1 MNKPKLKS
9 SKNSIDKILFLILLK
24 EPFYAHIFQLFTRK
38 ITDTIPTA
46 AVTLKN
52 GRVILLLNPSFFD
65 SLNNDNER
73 IGLIKHE
80 ILHVILGHLN
90 RVVRKETDAII
101 YNIAAD
107 LVVNQLIPSQQL
119 PDGALLITS
128 FPKLKLALN
137 KNINYYIQ
145 KLETTF
151 EKKQYTLLLDNSHS
165 NHSLWTTN
173 DASENILNQNSVKV
187 IVQKAINNAKKA
199 GQLPQKIEEIVN
211 YNKNVSSKYNWRKQ
225 LRLFTTK
232 TEVSNI
238 KFTNFKKSK
247 RFNTYPGVRL
257 KRSLSLLVA
266 IDTSGSNNN
275 KDLEIFLNEIQSLSN
290 QTSFITIIE
299 CDCEIKDIYKYKF
312 SKDRVI
318 TGRGGTEFD
327 PVLSYF
333 NDKIELYDGLIYF
346 TDGYASQPKIIPK
359 KNCLFVINN
368 ADHKLI
374 QKKNIYLTQFYNE
387 Y

>member
-1 MNKPKLKS
+1 MSKLKLKS
-9 SKNSIDKILFLILLK
+9 AKNSIDKILFLILLK

-46 AVTLKN
+46 AITLKN

-80 ILHVILGHLN
+80 ILHVILDHLT
-90 RVVRKETDAII
+90 RVKRKKTDATI

-107 LVVNQLIPSQQL
+107 LVVNQLIPPEQL

-151 EKKQYTLLLDNSHS
+151 EKNQYTLLLDNSHS

-211 YNKNVSSKYNWRKQ
+211 YNKNILSKYNWRKQ

-238 KFTNFKKSK
+238 RFTNFKKSK
-247 RFNTYPGVRL
+247 RFNTYPGIRL

-266 IDTSGSNNN
+266 IDTSGSISN
-275 KDLEIFLNEIQSLSN
+275 KDLEVFLNEIQSLSN
-290 QTSFITIIE
+290 QTRFITIIE
-299 CDCEIKDIYKYKF
+299 CDCEIKDVYKYKF
-312 SKDRVI
+312 SKDKVI
-318 TGRGGTEFD
+318 TGRGGTVFD

-359 KNCLFVINN
+359 RNCLFVINN
-368 ADHKLI
+368 TSHKLI
-374 QKKNIYLTQFYNE
+374 QKRNIYLTQFNDE

>member
-1 MNKPKLKS
+1 M
-9 SKNSIDKILFLILLK
+9 KNSLEKILFLLLIK
-24 EPFYAHIFQLFTRK
+24 EPFYAHISQLFTRQ

-90 RVVRKETDAII
+90 RVVRKETDATI

-107 LVVNQLIPSQQL
+107 LVVNQLIPPQQL

-128 FPKLKLALN
+128 FPKLKLASN

-165 NHSLWTTN
+165 NHSLWTAN
-173 DASENILNQNSVKV
+173 NASENILNQNSVKV

-211 YNKNVSSKYNWRKQ
+211 YNENILSKYNWKKQ

-232 TEVSNI
+232 TQVSSI

-247 RFNTYPGVRL
+247 RFNTYPGIRL

-266 IDTSGSNNN
+266 IDTSGSISN
-275 KDLEIFLNEIQSLSN
+275 KDLEVFLNEIQSISN

-299 CDCEIKDIYKYKF
+299 CDCEIKDVYRYEF

-327 PVLSYF
+327 PVLDYF
-333 NDKIELYDGLIYF
+333 NKKTEFYDGLVYF
-346 TDGYASQPKIIPK
+346 TDGYANQPKIIPK
-359 KNCLFVINN
+359 KHCLFVINN

>member
-1 MNKPKLKS
+1 MNKTKLKS

-24 EPFYAHIFQLFTRK
+24 EPFYAHIFQLFTRQ

-90 RVVRKETDAII
+90 RVVRKETDATI

-107 LVVNQLIPSQQL
+107 LVVNQLIPPQQL
-119 PDGALLITS
+119 PDGALLIS
-128 FPKLKLALN
+128 SLPKLKLASN

-173 DASENILNQNSVKV
+173 DASENILNQNSIKV

-211 YNKNVSSKYNWRKQ
+211 YNKNISSKYNWRKQ

-238 KFTNFKKSK
+238 RFTNFKKSK
-247 RFNTYPGVRL
+247 RFNSYPGVKL

-266 IDTSGSNNN
+266 IDTSGSISN

-290 QTSFITIIE
+290 QTRFIAIIE
-299 CDCEIKDIYKYKF
+299 CDCEIKDVYKYKF

-359 KNCLFVINN
+359 RNCLFVLNN
-368 ADHKLI
+368 TSHKLI
-374 QKKNIYLTQFYNE
+374 QKRNIYLTQFNDE
-387 Y
+387 